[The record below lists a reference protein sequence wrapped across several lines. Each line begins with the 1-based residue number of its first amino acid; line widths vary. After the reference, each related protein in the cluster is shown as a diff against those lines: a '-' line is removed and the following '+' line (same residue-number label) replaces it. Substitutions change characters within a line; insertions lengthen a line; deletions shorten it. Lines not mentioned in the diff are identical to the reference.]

1 MDYTISRSIGGDPYH
16 VEVIRG
22 ALTRNIAACFADV
35 QDEIRAAFTD
45 HIPMTEGMKLSSI
58 ADGGARLT
66 LLQTGSKF
74 RHTKWPCKLYAERV
88 TGCSSDFLFVST

>member
-1 MDYTISRSIGGDPYH
+1 M
-16 VEVIRG
+16 EVIRG

-35 QDEIRAAFTD
+35 HDEIRAAFID
-45 HIPMTEGMKLSSI
+45 HIPITEGVELSSV

-74 RHTKWPCKLYAERV
+74 WHTK
-88 TGCSSDFLFVST
+88 